1 MLRQSLDM
9 YKFKSDFLRFIYD
22 RGYIYQISDEEALD
36 EAFFKGK
43 VTAYIGFDCTA
54 PNLHIGSLMQIM
66 LLKHLQ
72 DFGHKPIA
80 LIGGAT
86 SKVGDPSLKD
96 KSRKILSKEEVDRNI
111 KGIKK
116 IFDKFLNTKKG
127 KIKILNNDDWL
138 GSLNY
143 IDFLRK
149 VGSNFSVNKMLSF
162 DSVKLRLE
170 REQPLSFLEFNY
182 MVMQGYDFFE
192 LNKKHNCTLQ
202 MGGSDQWGNIV
213 CGIDLARRL
222 SGTNL
227 YGLTTPLLTT
237 SSGEKMGK
245 TEKGAVWLSYDEDNS
260 DFSTHPRDFWNYWR
274 DKTENES
281 VGKLMRLFTNLPLKE
296 IEEYEK
302 LQNEE
307 IEISKEVL
315 ATNITEMVHGK
326 DSEWDSVAE
335 FILKKNELDKG
346 IGLLALLSNNYT
358 ELTSSNSESRRFV
371 KSNAVKINDKLISDE
386 KYVVTLKD
394 FESQN
399 VIKISLGKKKHI
411 LVKLT

>member
-1 MLRQSLDM
+1 M
-9 YKFKSDFLRFIYD
+9 YKFKSDFLKFIYD
-22 RGYIYQISDEEALD
+22 RGYIYQISDEKSLD
-36 EAFFKGK
+36 EVFFKGK

-54 PNLHIGSLMQIM
+54 PNLHIGSLMQIL

-72 DFGHKPIA
+72 DFGHEPIA

-96 KSRKILSKEEVDRNI
+96 KSRKILTKEEVDTNI

-116 IFDKFLNTKKG
+116 VFDKFLDTKKG

-138 GSLNY
+138 SSLNY

-149 VGSNFSVNKMLSF
+149 VGSNFSVNRMLSF

-192 LNKKHNCTLQ
+192 LNKKHNCILQ

-222 SGTNL
+222 SGANL

-281 VGKLMRLFTNLPLKE
+281 VGKLMRLFTDLPLKE
-296 IEEYEK
+296 IEKYEK

-346 IGLLALLSNNYT
+346 IGLLALLSNDYT

-411 LVKLT
+411 LIKLT